1 MGNHERVLSERV
13 KLWKQLWGQLI
24 WQYALSISCEERLE
38 VRKTSWET
46 VTVREKVT
54 RASIRMAVCVL
65 SHVTKLRLFV
75 TPWTVAHQAPLSM
88 EISKQEYWNGMPFPT
103 PGDLLDQGIE
113 QASLHLLHWQV
124 DSLPPHSLGKPQNGS
139 TGTIK
144 SPKLENIQA
153 TLTLCPPYFMRFRH
167 LFPHHVNY
175 NWPFL

>member
-13 KLWKQLWGQLI
+13 KLWKQFWGQLI

-38 VRKTSWET
+38 VRKTSWEG
-46 VTVREKVT
+46 VTVREEVT
-54 RASIRMAVCVL
+54 RASIIMAVCVF

-103 PGDLLDQGIE
+103 PGDLLHQGIE
-113 QASLHLLHWQV
+113 QASLASPALAGRFFTTAL
-124 DSLPPHSLGKPQNGS
+124 

-175 NWPFL
+175 NWPSFIEW